1 MARMLRNLVGV
12 KPDVRNDDLKRYVGV
27 TISSAATGAG
37 HGSELVR
44 LNGRFPACADGLG
57 SEPPLAIV

>member
-27 TISSAATGAG
+27 AVSS
-37 HGSELVR
+37 GSR
-44 LNGRFPACADGLG
+44 Q
-57 SEPPLAIV
+57 LAV